1 MEIKQTEQ
9 RTGKRILLAIDVQK
23 GFERKECTL
32 KNAEKIGELLRK
44 ELFDAVIATQ
54 FFNTKDSV
62 YYRWLHWPRLQKAED
77 TALNPEVLK
86 KSCRVITK
94 NIYNCPD
101 GELMSALRECNEGTP
116 PDSVYL
122 CGMDTDCCV
131 QLIAARLFEL
141 GIHPI
146 VLTSYCASNGGETAH
161 LAGLTV
167 MGRVL
172 GKIHLTEVEPENTEQ
187 LDKIRDE
194 IIKREN

>member
-1 MEIKQTEQ
+1 
-9 RTGKRILLAIDVQK
+9 
-23 GFERKECTL
+23 
-32 KNAEKIGELLRK
+32 
-44 ELFDAVIATQ
+44 
-54 FFNTKDSV
+54 
-62 YYRWLHWPRLQKAED
+62 
-77 TALNPEVLK
+77 
-86 KSCRVITK
+86 
-94 NIYNCPD
+94 
-101 GELMSALRECNEGTP
+101 MSALRECNEGTT

-194 IIKREN
+194 VIKREN